1 MRASSM
7 PATSRPSCSTSR
19 RTARSHSTG
28 TTRSRRGRA
37 WRARRGRH
45 EPRPAADV
53 RDHDPRTGDLP
64 RVRGDLEGADA
75 AAHAAHVGHERDPRH
90 RDRRCD
96 ARRRRRSQG
105 HADDDHRAR
114 RRRARLGER
123 RRRLRR
129 HRPDARD
136 VQEAGAQRARRVS
149 REATNLLYLV
159 TIVTFVLALRFLSNP
174 ATARRGNQIGAIGM
188 LVAIVVTFA
197 QDAIMSY
204 WEIGAGMAVGGTFG
218 AIAARR
224 VRMTAMP
231 QMVALFN
238 GVGGGAAAL
247 ISLAEFHNL
256 APDPGTLKTDISAS
270 IVLSAIIGSIS
281 FAGSMIA
288 FEKLQELIGG
298 RPIVYPLQQAT
309 NALLFLAIVAAGIA
323 IAAGSERQW
332 LIWALVL
339 GSLLF
344 GVLFVLPIGGADMP
358 VVISLLN
365 AFTGLAAAATG
376 FELENNV
383 LIVSG
388 MLVGASGTMLTIL
401 MGRAMNRSIAN
412 VLFGAFGQLAPAAAS
427 TGGSATNGDV
437 RSASPEDVAVML
449 AYAQKVV
456 FVPGYGMAVAQAQ
469 HDVRALADLLE
480 SRGVEVSY
488 AIHPVAGRMP
498 GHMNVLLAEA
508 NVPYP
513 QLKEMDDANNEFP
526 RTDVA
531 LVIGAN
537 DVVNPDARNNQ
548 GSPIYGMPILNVDQS
563 QQVVVLKR
571 SMNPGFAGI
580 ENPLFLNPKTVMLFG
595 DAKSSV
601 EKLAASVKAV

>member
-1 MRASSM
+1 
-7 PATSRPSCSTSR
+7 
-19 RTARSHSTG
+19 
-28 TTRSRRGRA
+28 
-37 WRARRGRH
+37 
-45 EPRPAADV
+45 
-53 RDHDPRTGDLP
+53 
-64 RVRGDLEGADA
+64 
-75 AAHAAHVGHERDPRH
+75 
-90 RDRRCD
+90 
-96 ARRRRRSQG
+96 
-105 HADDDHRAR
+105 
-114 RRRARLGER
+114 
-123 RRRLRR
+123 
-129 HRPDARD
+129 
-136 VQEAGAQRARRVS
+136 VS
-149 REATNLLYLV
+149 RETTNLLYLV
-159 TIVTFVLALRFLSNP
+159 TIVTFVLALRFLSSP
-174 ATARRGNQIGAIGM
+174 ATARRGNQIGAVGM
-188 LVAIVVTFA
+188 LVAIVVTFL
-197 QDAIMSY
+197 QDAVVSY
-204 WEIGAGMAVGGTFG
+204 WEIGVGMAVGGLFG
-218 AIAARR
+218 AVAARK

-256 APDPGTLKTDISAS
+256 APDPGTLQTDISLS
-270 IVLSAIIGSIS
+270 IMLSAIIGSIS

-288 FEKLQELIGG
+288 FAKLQELIGG

-309 NALLFLAIVAAGIA
+309 NALLFAGVVAVGIA
-323 IAAGSERQW
+323 IAAGAEQQW
-332 LIWALVL
+332 LIWALV
-339 GSLLF
+339 GGAALF

-388 MLVGASGTMLTIL
+388 MLVGASGTYLTIL
-401 MGRAMNRSIAN
+401 MGRAMNRSITN
-412 VLFGAFGQLAPAAAS
+412 VLFGAFGQLAPSAAGAAAGQ
-427 TGGSATNGDV
+427 TDGQV
-437 RSASPEDVAVML
+437 RSASAEDVAVML
-449 AYAQKVV
+449 AYAHKVV

-469 HDVRALADLLE
+469 HDVHTLAALLE
-480 SRGVEVSY
+480 ARGVEVSY

-513 QLKEMDDANNEFP
+513 QLKEMDEANSEFP

-537 DVVNPDARNNQ
+537 DVVNPDARSNQ

-580 ENPLFLNPKTVMLFG
+580 DNPLFLNPKTVMLFG
-595 DAKSSV
+595 DAKESV